1 MASEIKLTTMS
12 LVEGRKIKEVLE
24 RQEISSKDI
33 SLVEK
38 KLARKV
44 AKLSEKIEWVV
55 DVQYYQRPNGK
66 FLLSG
71 TPVILE
77 D

>member
-1 MASEIKLTTMS
+1 MASEIKLTTLS
-12 LVEGRKIKEVLE
+12 LVEGREIKKVLE
-24 RQEISSKDI
+24 RQEVSSQDL
-33 SLVEK
+33 SQAEK
-38 KLARKV
+38 NLIKKV
-44 AKLSEKIEWVV
+44 SKLSEKIEWVV

-71 TPVILE
+71 TPVVLE

>member
-12 LVEGRKIKEVLE
+12 LVEGRQIKKVLE
-24 RQEISSKDI
+24 RQEVSSQDL
-33 SLVEK
+33 SRAEK
-38 KLARKV
+38 NLIKKV
-44 AKLSEKIEWVV
+44 SKLSEKIEWVI
-55 DVQYYQRPNGK
+55 DVQYYQRANGK

-71 TPVILE
+71 TPVVLE

>member
-1 MASEIKLTTMS
+1 MASEIKLTTLS
-12 LVEGRKIKEVLE
+12 LVEGREIKKVLE
-24 RQEISSKDI
+24 RQEVSSQDL
-33 SLVEK
+33 SQAEK
-38 KLARKV
+38 NLIKKV

-71 TPVILE
+71 TPVVLE

>member
-1 MASEIKLTTMS
+1 MASEIKLTTLS
-12 LVEGRKIKEVLE
+12 LVEGREIKKVLE
-24 RQEISSKDI
+24 RQEVSSQDL
-33 SLVEK
+33 SQAEK
-38 KLARKV
+38 NLIKKV

>member
-1 MASEIKLTTMS
+1 MASEIKLTTMP
-12 LVEGRKIKEVLE
+12 LVEGREIKKVLE
-24 RQEISSKDI
+24 RREVSSQNL
-33 SLVEK
+33 SQAEK
-38 KLARKV
+38 NLIKKV

-55 DVQYYQRPNGK
+55 DLQYYQRPNGK

>member
-1 MASEIKLTTMS
+1 MATEIKLTT
-12 LVEGRKIKEVLE
+12 LPTVEGREIKEVLE
-24 RQEISSKDI
+24 RQEVSSKDI
-33 SLVEK
+33 SLAEK
-38 KLARKV
+38 NLAKKV
-44 AKLSEKIEWVV
+44 AKLSEKVEWVV

-71 TPVILE
+71 MPVILE

>member
-1 MASEIKLTTMS
+1 MASEIKLTTMP
-12 LVEGRKIKEVLE
+12 LVEGREIKKVLE
-24 RQEISSKDI
+24 RREVSSQDL
-33 SLVEK
+33 SQAEK
-38 KLARKV
+38 NLIKKV

-55 DVQYYQRPNGK
+55 DLQYYQRPNGK

>member
-12 LVEGRKIKEVLE
+12 TVEGREIKEVLE

-38 KLARKV
+38 KLALKV

>member
-1 MASEIKLTTMS
+1 MASEIKLTTLS
-12 LVEGRKIKEVLE
+12 LVEGREIKKVLE
-24 RQEISSKDI
+24 RQEVSSQDL
-33 SLVEK
+33 SQAEK
-38 KLARKV
+38 NLIKKV

-71 TPVILE
+71 TPVILG